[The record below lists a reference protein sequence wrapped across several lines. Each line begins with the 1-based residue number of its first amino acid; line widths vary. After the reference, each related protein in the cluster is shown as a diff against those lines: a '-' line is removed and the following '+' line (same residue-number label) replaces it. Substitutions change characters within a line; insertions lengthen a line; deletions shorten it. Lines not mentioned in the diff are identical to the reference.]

1 MVLLQKF
8 FQIKFQNVLQLD
20 QKRVLKRKMITLVID
35 TSIVRGIKNST
46 LYISTLVKAQ
56 NLMIFLQNIQTQD
69 LYRGFR

>member
-1 MVLLQKF
+1 M
-8 FQIKFQNVLQLD
+8 QLD

-35 TSIVRGIKNST
+35 TSIVRGIKSST

>member
-35 TSIVRGIKNST
+35 TSIVRGIKSST